1 MALIEF
7 EVTLRLKVD
16 PASTTAPGAWDW
28 PALLDLPEQDHVQV
42 QRVER
47 MDAPPAGVGAA
58 GSVRPLKKTTVV
70 IWSEADDPDRELSDL
85 AREAEYGASYCAKS
99 HSEVV
104 QSPAADPDWDGTDFF
119 FEPGASPALPDWAEH
134 LREAPD
140 FAAPLLRFI
149 EEQLEDIETV
159 IAAAEN
165 PDVAD
170 VLGEQFWGA
179 VAELKSALGAEAANA
194 SSDAAAEEAI
204 EQAEAWVTQHVSSS
218 SEGLGVAAI
227 LMTLGDARIQQVIA
241 GLPAR
246 AAARG

>member
-1 MALIEF
+1 MALVEF

-28 PALLDLPEQDHVQV
+28 
-42 QRVER
+42 
-47 MDAPPAGVGAA
+47 
-58 GSVRPLKKTTVV
+58 
-70 IWSEADDPDRELSDL
+70 
-85 AREAEYGASYCAKS
+85 
-99 HSEVV
+99 
-104 QSPAADPDWDGTDFF
+104 
-119 FEPGASPALPDWAEH
+119 PALPDWAEH

-170 VLGEQFWGA
+170 VLGEQFWEA

-218 SEGLGVAAI
+218 SE
-227 LMTLGDARIQQVIA
+227 VIA
-241 GLPAR
+241 ELPAR